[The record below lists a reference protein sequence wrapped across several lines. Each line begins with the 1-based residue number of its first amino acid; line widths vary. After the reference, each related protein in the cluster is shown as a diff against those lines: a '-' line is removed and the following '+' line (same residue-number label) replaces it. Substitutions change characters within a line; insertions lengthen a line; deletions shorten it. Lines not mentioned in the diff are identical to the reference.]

1 MSNIMIV
8 AILEMSDGNES
19 VGEMWKETK
28 IFSIKSSLEE
38 VMDWANSVKTRNASS
53 QPIESFRGNLILTI
67 GH

>member
-8 AILEMSDGNES
+8 AILEMSAGNES

-28 IFSIKSSLEE
+28 IFSIKSSIEE
-38 VMDWANSVKTRNASS
+38 VMEWANATKNRNLSGL
-53 QPIESFRGNLILTI
+53 PMVEFRGNLILTI